1 MYVATVHSR
10 ARNHRYHQ
18 LAFTHEVS
26 SSAAHMPLPGTRLDR
41 SGRAVQRQR
50 THPLCQTETLISS
63 PLRLPAAL
71 AYYVSR
77 DVIHIPSRVHISRI
91 TSRVLRLA
99 YYVSRI
105 TSRVHIPHVRL
116 PPGVTHATHV
126 TRKPA
131 ASIQNSETL
140 NARTQHNIERGRGC
154 FCAAL

>member
-18 LAFTHEVS
+18 LDFPHEVS

-50 THPLCQTETLISS
+50 THPLCQTETLIHSS
-63 PLRLPAAL
+63 VRRCA
-71 AYYVSR
+71 SQQ
-77 DVIHIPSRVHISRI
+77 H
-91 TSRVLRLA
+91 
-99 YYVSRI
+99 SRI